1 MKRYI
6 EGIKFGMILQLII
19 GPMCLLVFHT
29 SSNNEFLKTI
39 PVILVIASVD
49 ALYITLASLG
59 VSKLLKKKK
68 IINYIRVIGSFVLV
82 LFGISTILNEFGI
95 IIIPTL
101 NLKMNSNN
109 KIIQTYLLAL
119 SNPVTITFWG
129 SVLTSKIV
137 VDKLKKRELLF
148 FCIGLISA
156 TLLFLSF
163 VAIIGVIFHKFLP
176 NLIIKMFNIAVGLYI
191 SFYGFK
197 KIFEKYNFF

>member
-29 SSNNEFLKTI
+29 SSNNGFLKTI
-39 PVILVIASVD
+39 PTILVIASVD
-49 ALYITLASLG
+49 ALYISLASMG

-68 IINYIRVIGSFVLV
+68 IINFIKTGGSFILI
-82 LFGISTILNEFGI
+82 LFGIATVLNEFGI
-95 IIIPTL
+95 NLIPTI
-101 NLKMNSNN
+101 NLGINNSNELV
-109 KIIQTYLLAL
+109 QTYMLAL

-137 VDKLKKRELLF
+137 NEKFKKRELLF
-148 FCIGLISA
+148 FCFGLVSA

-163 VAIIGVIFHKFLP
+163 VAIIGVVFHKFLP
-176 NLIIKMFNIAVGLYI
+176 NILIKMFNIAVGIYI
-191 SFYGFK
+191 SFYGFTK
-197 KIFEKYNFF
+197 LFEKK

>member
-29 SSNNEFLKTI
+29 SSNNGFFKTI

-49 ALYITLASLG
+49 ALYISLASLG

-68 IINYIRVIGSFVLV
+68 IINFIKIGGSFILI
-82 LFGISTILNEFGI
+82 LFGIATVLNEFGI
-95 IIIPTL
+95 NLIPTI
-101 NLKMNSNN
+101 NLGINNSNELV
-109 KIIQTYLLAL
+109 QTYMLAL

-137 VDKLKKRELLF
+137 NEKFKKRELLF
-148 FCIGLISA
+148 FCFGLVSA
-156 TLLFLSF
+156 TLLFLSL

-176 NLIIKMFNIAVGLYI
+176 NILIKMFNIAVGIYI
-191 SFYGFK
+191 SFYGFTK
-197 KIFEKYNFF
+197 LFEKK

>member
-29 SSNNEFLKTI
+29 SSNNGFLKTI

-49 ALYITLASLG
+49 VLYITLASLG
-59 VSKLLKKKK
+59 VSKLLKKKRIIKYIK
-68 IINYIRVIGSFVLV
+68 IVGAFILII
-82 LFGISTILNEFGI
+82 FGIATVLNEFGI
-95 IIIPTL
+95 NLIPTI
-101 NLKMNSNN
+101 NLGINNSNE
-109 KIIQTYLLAL
+109 IVQTYMLAL

-137 VDKLKKRELLF
+137 DEKFMKRELLL
-148 FCIGLISA
+148 FCFGLVSA
-156 TLLFLSF
+156 TLLFLSL

-176 NLIIKMFNIAVGLYI
+176 NILIKMFNIAVGIYI
-191 SFYGFK
+191 SFYGFAK
-197 KIFEKYNFF
+197 LFEKK